1 MKKITTI
8 ILLIFSFNF
17 CIAQNAK
24 IRIQYHTEKS
34 IKSETFDSL
43 VFIVNG
49 EKLNL
54 INLEIKNIKLNQ
66 NGFDKLSYYY
76 KGKENIVVTEMSCKF
91 KPNHSYKIMPCLCCE
106 DFMIVADSVPKRG
119 SVRFINNTNR
129 KLIGIRSEF
138 NLDTINKK
146 SKTKYLPSD
155 ISMNCGFRP
164 FFIEI
169 TEFKYANPKFDYNE
183 DNTEE
188 QNQILNKEQD
198 SLWIAKE
205 PFLFLHG
212 EKITAIYDDKKRKI
226 ILKFDGYLT
235 DLEYK

>member
-8 ILLIFSFNF
+8 ILLIFLLNF
-17 CIAQNAK
+17 SIAQNAK
-24 IRIQYHTEKS
+24 IRIQYHAQKS

-54 INLEIKNIKLNQ
+54 INLEIKEIKLNK
-66 NGFDKLSYYY
+66 NGFDKLSYFY
-76 KGKENIVVTEMSCKF
+76 KGKKNIEVTEMNCKF
-91 KPNHSYKIMPCLCCE
+91 KPNHAYKIVPCLCCG
-106 DFMIVADSVPKRG
+106 DFMIIADSVPRRG

-129 KLIGIRSEF
+129 KLIGIRSEMD
-138 NLDTINKK
+138 LDTINKK

-164 FFIEI
+164 FDIEI

-183 DNTEE
+183 DNTKEENEKLDKE
-188 QNQILNKEQD
+188 QN
-198 SLWIAKE
+198 SLWIAKA

-212 EKITAIYDDKKRKI
+212 EKITALYDDKKRKI